1 MQTQT
6 QPPTKT
12 TIYYLS
18 TTIIFSLIF
27 ILYLSTSSSPPSFS
41 SDPFLF
47 PPHPTNSSTP
57 SIAYLISGSNGD
69 SGRIIRLLL
78 SVYHPKNHYLL
89 HLDLTASN
97 AERESLALEVEK
109 VAIFK
114 AAKNVYVIGKADF
127 NDPNGCSSVSATLH
141 GASMLLR
148 LSENWD
154 WFINL
159 NAADYPLVTQ
169 DDLLHILSYL
179 PKDLNFVNHTSYI
192 GWRESRRLKPIVVD
206 PGLYLSQKHAISYA
220 SQKRELPS
228 AYRLFTGSGSVILS
242 RKLIEFCIFGTE
254 NLARTLLMYIS
265 NTPLPKSV
273 YFQTLICNSRQFS
286 RTVINHNLQYSAFS
300 ATRETRHLNSTD
312 FLHLVNSGA
321 AFSSPFPQ
329 DDPVLDLIDEKILG
343 RMPGKPTPG
352 GWCVGGIENDTCV
365 EWGHAEVLR
374 PGPGARRLEKLF
386 LDILSNG
393 TFKSDQ
399 CVLM

>member
-1 MQTQT
+1 MQTQK

-12 TIYYLS
+12 TIYLS
-18 TTIIFSLIF
+18 TTIIFSLLF
-27 ILYLSTSSSPPSFS
+27 ILYLSTSTSPPSLS

-47 PPHPTNSSTP
+47 PPHSTNFSTP

-69 SGRIIRLLL
+69 SGRVIRVLL

-97 AERESLALEVEK
+97 ADREKLALEVES
-109 VAIFK
+109 VPVFK
-114 AAKNVYVIGKADF
+114 AAKNVNVIGKADF
-127 NDPNGCSSVSATLH
+127 DDPNGCSSVSATLH
-141 GASMLLR
+141 GASLLLR

-179 PKDLNFVNHTSYI
+179 PTDLNFVNHTSYI

-220 SQKRELPS
+220 SQKRELPG
-228 AYRLFTGSGSVILS
+228 AFRLFTGSGSVILS
-242 RKLIEFCIFGTE
+242 RKLIEFSILGTE

-265 NTPLPKSV
+265 NSPSPKSV

-286 RTVINHNLQYSAFS
+286 RTVINHNLQYSVLS
-300 ATRETRHLNSTD
+300 VRHEAQLLNSTD
-312 FLHLVNSGA
+312 FFLLINAGA
-321 AFSSPFPQ
+321 AFASPFLK

-343 RMPGKPTPG
+343 RMPGKPAPG
-352 GWCVGGIENDTCV
+352 GWCIGGNEHDTCM
-365 EWGHAEVLR
+365 EWGDAEVLR
-374 PGPGARRLEKLF
+374 PGSGARRLEKLF

-393 TFKSDQ
+393 TFRSDQ
-399 CVLM
+399 CVYM